1 MKKNYVQPAT
11 TVVSVAAHG
20 HILDGGSVQR
30 INSNSVGIGFGG
42 ASSNNTSGQARV
54 KDATEVYDVW
64 DDDWQGQ

>member
-1 MKKNYVQPAT
+1 MMKKNYQQPAT

-20 HILDGGSVQR
+20 HILDG
-30 INSNSVGIGFGG
+30 SNPVSKM
-42 ASSNNTSGQARV
+42 SSNTNIGYGGGGTGSARV

>member
-20 HILDGGSVQR
+20 HILDG
-30 INSNSVGIGFGG
+30 SNSRISKT
-42 ASSNNTSGQARV
+42 SSNANIGYGGGGTGSARV
-54 KDATEVYDVW
+54 KDATDTYDVW